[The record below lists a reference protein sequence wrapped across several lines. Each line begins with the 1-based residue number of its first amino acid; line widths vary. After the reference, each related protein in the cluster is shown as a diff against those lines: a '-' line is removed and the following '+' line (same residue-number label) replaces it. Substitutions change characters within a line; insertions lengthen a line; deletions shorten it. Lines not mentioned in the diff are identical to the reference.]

1 MDKIET
7 YKPDIHFEDVEAQIE
22 EIAAEPVIVYRT
34 KKLGVI
40 LLVVL
45 FYTFGIGSA
54 FGLILLDMTPQFLT
68 DQDHDAQMLDAMNQS
83 FINGTSVG
91 MQYTIASLT
100 QEAVQCKTIP
110 IEYANYSYTLVAAE
124 CLDLNTTQEVK

>member
-1 MDKIET
+1 MVALGGALA
-7 YKPDIHFEDVEAQIE
+7 FA
-22 EIAAEPVIVYRT
+22 IVV
-34 KKLGVI
+34 KGV
-40 LLVVL
+40 
-45 FYTFGIGSA
+45 S
-54 FGLILLDMTPQFLT
+54 PKFLT
-68 DQDHDAQMLDAMNQS
+68 DQDCNALQEES